1 MKKYIFST
9 AAIVVGLSVYAASAA
24 ADDPVLMTVNNHD
37 IRLSEFEYLY
47 NKNNSQ
53 QLTKQ
58 PIDEYIGMFVDYKL
72 KVADAEAAGID
83 TTAAFLTE
91 YSQFRNDLAAP
102 LLKDHAVEDSLLRQ
116 AYSHYTEDVN
126 VSHIM
131 FYNDDT
137 SEENDARLR
146 SLAESVRDSVLAGDM
161 TFDEAAARY
170 SIDRGTKDR
179 GGKMGWLIAGRYPW
193 NFEVAAFDT
202 PIGSISHAVNSGYGY
217 HIIKVNERRPSRGE
231 VKARHILRLTRGLNE
246 EDAARQESVI
256 DSIYNAIMAGDDFA
270 VVAKSESQDPGSA
283 RNGGDL
289 GWFGSGVMIAEF
301 DSVAFAT
308 PTGEISKPF
317 KTAFGWHIVQTTDRR
332 PTATYDEMLPKLK
345 EAIAGDSRG
354 NLAARSSL
362 RRFVKKYNS
371 HLIDSNLDRIEGMI
385 AANPAGLDSAMRA
398 TLAVTDIDVAEVNG
412 KSIKLSEVMAEM
424 PVSVALS
431 AKNGRQ
437 LISSTADDILEKR
450 TLECAAEDLALTD
463 TDYRNLLNEYR
474 DGILLFEISNRNV
487 WDKANKDKEGLEKF
501 FRKNIRN
508 YAWDKPRFK
517 GYIIFS
523 TNDSLLNAAYNYAD
537 SLPTIDPAVF
547 ARDMRAKF
555 GRDLRVE
562 RVIAAQGDNPI
573 TDYLAFGAEK
583 PVNEKTHWTHYRAF
597 RGEMLDSPREVA
609 DVRGKVTADYQQY
622 LEKEWLKRLHKK
634 YKVKINKK
642 VLDSI
647 SK

>member
-9 AAIVVGLSVYAASAA
+9 AAIVVGLTVYAASAA
-24 ADDPVLMTVNNHD
+24 ADDPVLMTVNNHN
-37 IRLSEFEYLY
+37 IKLSEFEYLY
-47 NKNNSQ
+47 KKNNSQ
-53 QLTKQ
+53 QLNKQ
-58 PIDEYIGMFVDYKL
+58 PIDEYIDMFVDYKL

-116 AYSHYTEDVN
+116 AYSHYIEDVN
-126 VSHIM
+126 ISHIM
-131 FYNDDT
+131 FHNDDT

-146 SLAESVRDSVLAGDM
+146 SLAESVRDSIIAGNM

-179 GGKMGWLIAGRYPW
+179 GGNMGWLIAGRYPW
-193 NFEVAAFDT
+193 AFEVAAFDT
-202 PIGSISHAVNSGYGY
+202 PAGSISHAVNSGYGY
-217 HIIKVNERRPSRGE
+217 HIVKVNERRPSRGE
-231 VKARHILRLTRGLNE
+231 VKARHILRLTRGLDE
-246 EDAARQESVI
+246 AEAARQKEAI
-256 DSIYNAIMAGDDFA
+256 DSIYQAIMSGDDFA

-332 PTATYDEMLPKLK
+332 QTATYDEMLPKLK
-345 EAIAGDSRG
+345 ESIAGDSRG
-354 NLAARSSL
+354 TLAARSSL
-362 RRFVKKYNS
+362 RRFIKKYDS
-371 HLIDSNLDRIEGMI
+371 HLIDSNLDRIETMI
-385 AANPAGLDSAMRA
+385 AANPEGLDSAMRV
-398 TLAVTDIDVAEVNG
+398 TLATSGIDVAEVNG
-412 KSIKLSEVMAEM
+412 KKIGISEVVAEL
-424 PVSVALS
+424 PVSVALN

-437 LISSTADDILEKR
+437 LIASTANDIVEKR

-501 FRKNIRN
+501 FKKNIKN
-508 YAWDKPRFK
+508 YTWDKPRFK

-523 TNDSLLNAAYNYAD
+523 TNDSLLDVAYNYAD
-537 SLPTIDPAVF
+537 SLTTIDPAVF

-562 RVIAAQGDNPI
+562 RVIAAEGDNPI
-573 TDYLAFGAEK
+573 TDYLAFGAKK

-597 RGEMLDSPREVA
+597 RGEMLDAPREVA

>member
-9 AAIVVGLSVYAASAA
+9 VAIVAAGLSVYAAAAA

-47 NKNNSQ
+47 TKNNSQ

-91 YSQFRNDLAAP
+91 YNQFRNDLAAP
-102 LLKDHAVEDSLLRQ
+102 LLKDKAVEDSLLHQ
-116 AYSHYTEDVN
+116 AYSHYGEEID

-131 FYNDDT
+131 FFTDDT
-137 SEENDARLR
+137 SKEADDEYRNR
-146 SLAESVRDSVLAGDM
+146 AEAVRDSILAGQI
-161 TFDEAAARY
+161 TFEEAAARH
-170 SIDRGTKDR
+170 SVDRGTRNR
-179 GGKMGWLIAGRYPW
+179 GGHMGWIAAGRVPW
-193 NFEVAAFDT
+193 GFEEVAYET
-202 PIGSISHAVNSGYGY
+202 PVGALSHAANSGQFY
-217 HIIKVNERRPSRGE
+217 HIIKVNARRPARGE
-231 VKARHILRLTRGLNE
+231 VKARHIIRLTQGASE
-246 EDAARQESVI
+246 EETARQKEVI
-256 DSIYNAIMAGDDFA
+256 DSLYNAIMAGDDFA
-270 VVAKSESQDPGSA
+270 VVAKEYSQDGTA
-283 RNGGDL
+283 AKGGDL
-289 GWFGSGVMIAEF
+289 GWFGAGMMIAEF
-301 DSVAFAT
+301 DSVAFNT
-308 PTGEISKPF
+308 PKGEISKPF
-317 KTAFGWHIVQTTDRR
+317 KTAFGWHIVQPTDRR
-332 PTATYDEMLPKLK
+332 QTPSYDELLPKLK
-345 EAIAGDSRG
+345 ESMASDNRG
-354 NLAARSSL
+354 TLAARSSL
-362 RRFVKKYNS
+362 RRFIKQYNS
-371 HLIDSNLDRIEGMI
+371 HLIDENLDKIEGMI
-385 AANPAGLDSAMRA
+385 AANPEGLDSTMRA

-412 KSIKLSEVMAEM
+412 KPVKLSEVMAEL
-424 PVSVALS
+424 PVSVALN

-437 LISSTADDILEKR
+437 LISSTATDMLEKR

-463 TDYRNLLNEYR
+463 IDYRNLLNEYR

-501 FRKNIRN
+501 FKKNIKN

-517 GYIIFS
+517 GYIIFT

-537 SLPTIDPAVF
+537 SLETIDPAVF

-562 RVIAAQGDNPI
+562 RVIAAEGDNPI

-597 RGEMLDSPREVA
+597 RGEMLDAPREVA